1 MTRKQAESDRTSAQ
15 IAAEQRYA
23 EKRKAQARLPGGYL
37 SDEEDALL
45 NRVSQHYGSKKE
57 AIFEGLKLL
66 DKKIKK

>member
-1 MTRKQAESDRTSAQ
+1 MTRKQPESDRTSAQ

-37 SDEEDALL
+37 SDDEEALL
-45 NRVSQHYGSKKE
+45 SRVSKHFSSKKE

-66 DKKIKK
+66 DKKFRK